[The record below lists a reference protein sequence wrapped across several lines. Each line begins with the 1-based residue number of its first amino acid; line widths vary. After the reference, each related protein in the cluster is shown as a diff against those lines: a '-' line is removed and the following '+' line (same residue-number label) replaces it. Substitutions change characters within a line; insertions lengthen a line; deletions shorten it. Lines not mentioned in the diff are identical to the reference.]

1 MRLGPLTALTLVA
14 ACAGT
19 PEPSVVS
26 ATRDGLHPGPWTDL
40 FDGQGLGTLVS
51 ISFGGEGEVRVE
63 DGALILP
70 FGSPLTGVTYPGAFP
85 TRDYELECRAARLS
99 GSDFFCGLT
108 FPVQDQHATLVLGGW
123 GGTLTGLSCV
133 DGEDASNNSTRRFV
147 HFETGRDYLIRIR
160 VGGGRLRCFLE
171 DELIVDLVL
180 DDHEFSLRPEVQL
193 TRPLGLSTF
202 LTTGRVSALRYRRLK
217 PGPE

>member
-1 MRLGPLTALTLVA
+1 V
-14 ACAGT
+14 
-19 PEPSVVS
+19 
-26 ATRDGLHPGPWTDL
+26 H
-40 FDGQGLGTLVS
+40 
-51 ISFGGEGEVRVE
+51 VE

-85 TRDYELECRAARLS
+85 TRDYELECAAARLS

-133 DGEDASNNSTRRFV
+133 DGEDASSNPTRRFV
-147 HFETGRDYLIRIR
+147 HFETGRDYHIRIR
-160 VGGGRLRCFLE
+160 VGGGRLRCFLDE
-171 DELIVDLVL
+171 ELIVDLAL
-180 DDHEFSLRPEVQL
+180 AAHDFSLRPEVQL
-193 TRPLGLSTF
+193 NRPLGLSTF

>member
-1 MRLGPLTALTLVA
+1 VRLGPLTALTLVA

-26 ATRDGLHPGPWTDL
+26 ATQDGLHPGPWTDL

-133 DGEDASNNSTRRFV
+133 DGEDASNNPTRRFV
-147 HFETGRDYLIRIR
+147 HFETGRDYRLRIR
-160 VGGGRLRCFLE
+160 VAGGNLRCFLE

-180 DDHEFSLRPEVQL
+180 DDHEFSLRPEVEL

-217 PGPE
+217 PDPE

>member
-1 MRLGPLTALTLVA
+1 MRLEPLAALALVA
-14 ACAGT
+14 ACAGS
-19 PEPSVVS
+19 PEPSVVPL
-26 ATRDGLHPGPWTDL
+26 TEDDLRPGPWTQL
-40 FDGQGLGTLVS
+40 FDGRGLGALVPT
-51 ISFGGEGEVRVE
+51 SFGGEGEVHVE
-63 DGALILP
+63 DGALVLP

-85 TRDYELECRAARLS
+85 TRDYELECAAARLS

-133 DGEDASNNSTRRFV
+133 DGEDASNNPTRRFV
-147 HFETGRDYLIRIR
+147 HFETGRDYRIRVR
-160 VGGGRLRCFLE
+160 VGGGRLRCFLDE
-171 DELIVDLVL
+171 ELIVNLALAAHD
-180 DDHEFSLRPEVQL
+180 FSLRPEVQL

-202 LTTGRVSALRYRRLK
+202 LTTGRISALRYRRLK

>member
-1 MRLGPLTALTLVA
+1 MRLGPLVVLTLAA
-14 ACAGT
+14 ACAGS

-26 ATRDGLHPGPWTDL
+26 LTGDGLHPGPWTDL
-40 FDGQGLGTLVS
+40 FDGRGLGGLVPT
-51 ISFGGEGEVRVE
+51 SFGGEGEVRVE

-133 DGEDASNNSTRRFV
+133 DGEDASNNPTRRFV
-147 HFETGRDYLIRIR
+147 HFETGRDYRLRIR
-160 VGGGRLRCFLE
+160 VAGGNLRCFLE

-180 DDHEFSLRPEVQL
+180 DDHEFSLRPEVEL

-217 PGPE
+217 PDPE